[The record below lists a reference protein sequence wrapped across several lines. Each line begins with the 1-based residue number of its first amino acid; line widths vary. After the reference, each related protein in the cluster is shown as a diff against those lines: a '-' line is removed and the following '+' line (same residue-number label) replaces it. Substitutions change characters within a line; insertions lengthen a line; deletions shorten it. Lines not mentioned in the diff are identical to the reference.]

1 MSKLKNL
8 KQANINIHLKDL
20 FLKWLDITSAF
31 HNLTNQQKQVLGL
44 LLYYHYKFKSEVT
57 NTKILWKLVF
67 DYDTKCKIKEEL
79 NIKDAVLQN
88 ILTKLRKDRIIVN
101 NTITSAFIPD
111 LEEGSKV
118 FRIIFNFNII
128 HE

>member
-1 MSKLKNL
+1 MSKNL

-20 FLKWLDITSAF
+20 FLKWLEITSAF
-31 HNLTNQQKQVLGL
+31 HNLTRQQKRVLSL

-67 DYDTKCKIKEEL
+67 DYDTKFKIREEL
-79 NIKDAVLQN
+79 GMKDSVLQN
-88 ILTKLRKDRIIVN
+88 VLTKLRKDNIITN
-101 NTITSAFIPD
+101 NVISPAFIPD
-111 LEEGSKV
+111 LEPGSKM
-118 FRIIFNFNII
+118 FRILFNFNII